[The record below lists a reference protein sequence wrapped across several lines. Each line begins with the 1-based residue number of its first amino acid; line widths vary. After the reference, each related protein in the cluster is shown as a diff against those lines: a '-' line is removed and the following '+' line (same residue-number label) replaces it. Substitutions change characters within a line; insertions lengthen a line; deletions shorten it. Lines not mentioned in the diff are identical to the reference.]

1 MARLDVE
8 SATKQIQEIAEDL
21 HPMYNKFIGREVCN
35 KRKIFTSGTST
46 HDSSG
51 SRKKI
56 RPLGFANYP
65 HFDRRDKIHS
75 KAVEYFENTFRKRM
89 EGKQFKDKDR
99 RVASRMLKN
108 VREVTGGYGVPTTCG
123 YQVFEGDR
131 AGSVKGL
138 HSRFGLF
145 DFSMDLKDKQVHHFF
160 GWAFAHVTL
169 VPFRQHGVDRIQVFN
184 DPNEDDIIVLAWGAT
199 GGNAETRA
207 AAQQATEQA
216 EQQFVPPPPD
226 AEGGLVGDVDVAAG
240 EWI

>member
-1 MARLDVE
+1 MVQDSVGTGFGSRDCANSIGTNVYFGSRCSYRPKRSPAIFSRDNIYSQDFQQHSWSTQLLIMARLDVE

-89 EGKQFKDKDR
+89 EG
-99 RVASRMLKN
+99 
-108 VREVTGGYGVPTTCG
+108 
-123 YQVFEGDR
+123 
-131 AGSVKGL
+131 
-138 HSRFGLF
+138 
-145 DFSMDLKDKQVHHFF
+145 
-160 GWAFAHVTL
+160 
-169 VPFRQHGVDRIQVFN
+169 
-184 DPNEDDIIVLAWGAT
+184 
-199 GGNAETRA
+199 
-207 AAQQATEQA
+207 
-216 EQQFVPPPPD
+216 
-226 AEGGLVGDVDVAAG
+226 
-240 EWI
+240 